1 MTNIFENGK
10 FTQTTTYFDGWTLPE
25 KERQLLIEFCEDD
38 SGVNIFSESGANIFS
53 EYTYDVGTIIDVN
66 NAIEHGCNEEEYE
79 EEEYSRLK
87 ILEVKAILGKAFE
100 AGIDKITFY
109 R

>member
-10 FTQTTTYFDGWTLPE
+10 FTQTTTYFDGWQLSE
-25 KERQLLIEFCEDD
+25 KERELLIEFCEND
-38 SGVNIFSESGANIFS
+38 SSCANIFS

-87 ILEVKAILGKAFE
+87 ILEVKAILEKAFE

>member
-10 FTQTTTYFDGWTLPE
+10 FTETTTFFDGWTLPE
-25 KERQLLIEFCEDD
+25 KERKLLIEFCEND
-38 SGVNIFSESGANIFS
+38 SAGANIFS
-53 EYTYDVGTIIDVN
+53 EYIYDVGTIIDVN
-66 NAIEHGCNEEEYE
+66 NAIEYGCNEEEC

-87 ILEVKAILGKAFE
+87 ILEVKAILEKAFE
-100 AGIDKITFY
+100 VGIDKITFY